1 MQRIRERRYQSR
13 RAGAARI
20 AKAPHPR
27 REVSRRASAEL
38 KAQVAQRARDLGASV
53 VGFAPVA
60 RWAEAGEVPEAYRPG
75 ALWPQARTVV
85 TFGVPMLL
93 PVIDSTPSINYQ
105 EMYDTSNRLLD
116 DLGYRLA
123 VWLSDR
129 GDASVFLPRDGYG
142 SLEVLLENPFGSF
155 SHTMAAKY
163 AGLGTLGL
171 HHSLITPEYGPRVR
185 LGSIFTAAALP
196 GDPVAA
202 EDHCNGCRVCERLC
216 PAGALRRADGEVVGH
231 LDKDACTRHHIV
243 LRAEK
248 RWPCG
253 VCVKVCPVGADRDV
267 FEGLGTRA
275 YREETAA
282 IARNPDDPRYRAL
295 VHLRR
300 HGSSGNRI
308 S

>member
-1 MQRIRERRYQSR
+1 MSSLERRR
-13 RAGAARI
+13 R
-20 AKAPHPR
+20 PR
-27 REVSRRASAEL
+27 REAARVARVREPSVARGQLTL
-38 KAQVAQRARDLGASV
+38 KAEIERHARALGASL

-60 RWAEAGEVPEAYRPG
+60 RWEEEGEVPEAYRPT
-75 ALWPQARTVV
+75 AIWPRARTVV
-85 TFGVPMLL
+85 TFAVPMLL

-116 DLGYRLA
+116 DLGYRMA
-123 VWLSDR
+123 VWLSDH
-129 GDASVFLPRDGYG
+129 GHASVFLPRDGYG

-155 SHTMAAKY
+155 SHTMAGKY
-163 AGLGTLGL
+163 GGLGSLGL

-185 LGSIFTAAALP
+185 LGSIFTAAEIP
-196 GDPVAA
+196 GDPLTT

-216 PAGALRRADGEVVGH
+216 PAGALRQADGEVVGH

-253 VCVKVCPVGADRDV
+253 VCVKVCPIGADRQL
-267 FEGLGTRA
+267 FAGLGPRA
-275 YREETAA
+275 YREERRA
-282 IARNPDDPRYRAL
+282 IAQDPNDPRYRAL

-300 HGSSGNRI
+300 HGSSGDRMA
-308 S
+308 